1 MHPGLVYR
9 ICDCQDVQI
18 DSRTSKRMMML
29 QLPFAVDSTYSGPW
43 CDRHE
48 LWQKHADVK
57 ARLHPSPWP
66 AKSDGTFWIEFE
78 DALQSFDQF
87 FAVPRKPGSEV
98 G

>member
-1 MHPGLVYR
+1 
-9 ICDCQDVQI
+9 
-18 DSRTSKRMMML
+18 ML

-78 DALQSFDQF
+78 VLKLWIFKEGFKESTIY
-87 FAVPRKPGSEV
+87 AVPQ
-98 G
+98 